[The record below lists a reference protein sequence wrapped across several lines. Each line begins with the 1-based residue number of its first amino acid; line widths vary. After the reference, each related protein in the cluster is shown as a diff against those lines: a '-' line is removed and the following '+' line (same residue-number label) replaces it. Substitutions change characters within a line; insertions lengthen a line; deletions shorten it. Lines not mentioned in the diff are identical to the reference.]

1 MFQRVSR
8 SRAGFSLAEALV
20 ALVVAA
26 MLATT
31 ITKFVISTRNNAV
44 RVREAVEMSALSD
57 SLLANI
63 QPENL
68 NPGTSS
74 GRKGPFAWHIDVTA
88 ISYTA
93 FGLRM
98 NENKV
103 AQTGLTGAAN
113 TEPAGSNT
121 PAGTHQVIYNGV
133 PFHIALVISAP
144 SGRKYR
150 VDTMRMRFDKA
161 D

>member
-1 MFQRVSR
+1 MFERVSR
-8 SRAGFSLAEALV
+8 SRAGFSLAEVLV
-20 ALVVAA
+20 ALAVAA
-26 MLATT
+26 MLVATL
-31 ITKFVISTRNNAV
+31 TKFVIGTRNYAV
-44 RVREAVEMSALSD
+44 RVREAVEMSALSE

-63 QPENL
+63 QPERL
-68 NPGTSS
+68 SPGTSG
-74 GRKGPFAWHIDVTA
+74 GRKGPFTWHIHVTA

-103 AQTGLTGAAN
+103 TQVNSTEAFSTVLAGL
-113 TEPAGSNT
+113 NT
-121 PAGTHQVIYNGV
+121 PAGKHQPIYNGV
-133 PFHIALVISAP
+133 PFHIGLVISAP
-144 SGRKYR
+144 SGGKYI